1 MREMAPST
9 PAVGFSLT
17 SPVMAIPFWVS
28 PTVPPFSAH
37 NIPRTLLEVT
47 SQVKGFMTILYYA
60 IALKVASLMTGYAV
74 IGG

>member
-1 MREMAPST
+1 
-9 PAVGFSLT
+9 
-17 SPVMAIPFWVS
+17 
-28 PTVPPFSAH
+28 
-37 NIPRTLLEVT
+37 LLEVT